1 MPITNDS
8 PSIPALATPAALQR
22 FARALEQGRVSAD
35 EALAIFDA
43 LPAVE
48 VPFMLGAWKGAGFHT
63 GHALD
68 GVLEG
73 YHWHGKRFD
82 SVEHVHPLVFSRRD
96 GSLTYVNPLLTLPS
110 LGMLERLP
118 VLESAPAG
126 ALFRAML
133 GLVSTG
139 KSAAR
144 LRATTYRG
152 VTSATMQY
160 DNLPINDVFRRVD
173 ERTVLGV
180 MDLKGVQAPFF
191 FVLRRE

>member
-48 VPFMLGAWKGAGFHT
+48 VPFMLGAWKGAGFPT

-110 LGMLERLP
+110 LVQPKRLAHAIELVPALVERMMAGSEPGRALRLLDHPLVRAKAAPYLAANPDALDGLP
-118 VLESAPAG
+118 R
-126 ALFRAML
+126 FTR
-133 GLVSTG
+133 
-139 KSAAR
+139 
-144 LRATTYRG
+144 RG
-152 VTSATMQY
+152 G
-160 DNLPINDVFRRVD
+160 PR
-173 ERTVLGV
+173 
-180 MDLKGVQAPFF
+180 
-191 FVLRRE
+191 

>member
-1 MPITNDS
+1 MPTDAFTT
-8 PSIPALATPAALQR
+8 ALAR
-22 FARALEQGRVSAD
+22 GRVSTD

-43 LPAVE
+43 LPAVD
-48 VPFMLGAWKGAGFHT
+48 VPFMFGAWKGAGFPT

-82 SVEHVHPLVFSRRD
+82 SAEHVHPLVFSRRD
-96 GSLTYVNPLLTLPS
+96 GSLTHVNPLLTLPS

-118 VLESAPAG
+118 ALKSAAAG
-126 ALFRAML
+126 SLFRAML
-133 GLVSTG
+133 GLVSTR

-144 LRATTYRG
+144 LRSTTYRG
-152 VTSATMQY
+152 VTTATMQY
-160 DNLPINDVFRRVD
+160 DNLPINDVFRKVD

-180 MDLKGVQAPFF
+180 MDLKGVRAPFF